1 MYSMLWPHLIRCL
14 QFCTGGESYFG
25 SDEKVSVS
33 EHIQT
38 RPSQIICLQLKSQAQ
53 QARECRGFGSRCIHL
68 RYLVPMCT
76 MAASGE
82 MAALW
87 KKALMEHDVT
97 VVNTFLQISEACPR
111 QRRRRSRTVPA
122 TAEDAFEEFPEIV
135 EPVCGGSESG
145 FLSDGF
151 ARQKSEKEVIEGPW
165 LPSKAA
171 STSTPRLLHGAT
183 PDLWE
188 WDAMLYDLQMQDD
201 VAQQKSE
208 KEAIEHCSEP
218 GELMARSIRK
228 LQSLRTLNG
237 LDVPA
242 TAEDAFE
249 EFPEIVEP
257 VCGGSESGFLSDG
270 FARQKSEKEVIEGP
284 WLPSKAASTSTPRLL
299 HGATPDLWEWDAMLY
314 DLQMQDD
321 VAQQKS
327 EKEAIEHCSEPGE
340 LMARSIRKLQ
350 SLRTLNG
357 LDVPDLWELETIYQS
372 LDESPEEPW
381 LPSKASSTSTPR
393 LLHSATPDRW
403 EWDALLATLAPTPAQ
418 CDCKGSPNPT
428 STTEK
433 SSSIEPG
440 NLETMQL
447 SEDRVLVRWCVDAAK
462 FGSNCARLLSP
473 DFHLHFPGQPEPLA
487 FRMLV
492 GGKNAG
498 FKKARARCSI
508 ELKCSSQVPAGA
520 GSVTAWVSIGEGARK
535 QIGAKPI
542 EHNFGDKTCCQ
553 LRNGEDVNWDFKRSI
568 GDAKG
573 CEIAVEI
580 QL

>member
-1 MYSMLWPHLIRCL
+1 
-14 QFCTGGESYFG
+14 
-25 SDEKVSVS
+25 
-33 EHIQT
+33 
-38 RPSQIICLQLKSQAQ
+38 
-53 QARECRGFGSRCIHL
+53 
-68 RYLVPMCT
+68 MCA

-201 VAQQKSE
+201 
-208 KEAIEHCSEP
+208 
-218 GELMARSIRK
+218 
-228 LQSLRTLNG
+228 
-237 LDVPA
+237 
-242 TAEDAFE
+242 
-249 EFPEIVEP
+249 
-257 VCGGSESGFLSDG
+257 

-340 LMARSIRKLQ
+340 LMARSIRRLQ

-447 SEDRVLVRWCVDAAK
+447 SEGRVLVRWCVDAAK

>member
-1 MYSMLWPHLIRCL
+1 
-14 QFCTGGESYFG
+14 
-25 SDEKVSVS
+25 
-33 EHIQT
+33 
-38 RPSQIICLQLKSQAQ
+38 
-53 QARECRGFGSRCIHL
+53 
-68 RYLVPMCT
+68 MCT
-76 MAASGE
+76 ME
-82 MAALW
+82 MSALW

-111 QRRRRSRTVPA
+111 QRRQRSRTVPA
-122 TAEDAFEEFPEIV
+122 TTEDEFEEFPEIV

-145 FLSDGF
+145 SFSDGF

-171 STSTPRLLHGAT
+171 SASTPRLLHSAT

-188 WDAMLYDLQMQDD
+188 WDAMLCDLQMQDD
-201 VAQQKSE
+201 VAPQKSE

-218 GELMARSIRK
+218 GELMVRSIRK
-228 LQSLRTLNG
+228 LQSLRTLNR
-237 LDVPA
+237 
-242 TAEDAFE
+242 F
-249 EFPEIVEP
+249 
-257 VCGGSESGFLSDG
+257 
-270 FARQKSEKEVIEGP
+270 
-284 WLPSKAASTSTPRLL
+284 
-299 HGATPDLWEWDAMLY
+299 
-314 DLQMQDD
+314 
-321 VAQQKS
+321 
-327 EKEAIEHCSEPGE
+327 
-340 LMARSIRKLQ
+340 
-350 SLRTLNG
+350 
-357 LDVPDLWELETIYQS
+357 DVPDLWELETICQG

-393 LLHSATPDRW
+393 LVHSATPDPW
-403 EWDALLATLAPTPAQ
+403 EWDALLLATLAPTPAQ
-418 CDCKGSPNPT
+418 CDCKSSPNPT

-433 SSSIEPG
+433 FSSIEPG
-440 NLETMQL
+440 TLETMQL

-473 DFHLHFPGQPEPLA
+473 DFHLHFPGQPEPLT

-492 GGKNAG
+492 AGKNAG
-498 FKKARARCSI
+498 FKKSRARCSI
-508 ELKCSSQVPAGA
+508 ELKCSSQVPVGA
-520 GSVTAWVSIGEGARK
+520 GSVTACVSIGEGARK

-568 GDAKG
+568 GDANS

>member
-1 MYSMLWPHLIRCL
+1 
-14 QFCTGGESYFG
+14 
-25 SDEKVSVS
+25 
-33 EHIQT
+33 
-38 RPSQIICLQLKSQAQ
+38 
-53 QARECRGFGSRCIHL
+53 
-68 RYLVPMCT
+68 

-87 KKALMEHDVT
+87 KKALTEHDVT

-111 QRRRRSRTVPA
+111 QRRRSRTVPA

-135 EPVCGGSESG
+135 ESVCGGSESG
-145 FLSDGF
+145 FLSDGFTRQKSEKEVVEGPWLPSKAASTSTPRLLHGATPDLWEWDAMLYDLQMQDDF

-218 GELMARSIRK
+218 GELMARSIRR
-228 LQSLRTLNG
+228 LQSLCTLNG

-249 EFPEIVEP
+249 EFPEIVES

-270 FARQKSEKEVIEGP
+270 FARQQSEKEVIEGP

-340 LMARSIRKLQ
+340 LMARSIRRLQ

-520 GSVTAWVSIGEGARK
+520 GSVTARVSIGEGARK